1 MSSDR
6 RLNRSQRLGLDV
18 DRHVAIS
25 AGAGTGKTTVM
36 SLRYIE
42 HLLSITQRATLL
54 LPLAPRRPIHGPGSL
69 RTPKREQQDLQRWS
83 GLLPTECVAITFT
96 NDAADELRQRIR
108 HGCRE
113 DLLQLVSL
121 RNVGRARARTMA
133 GKGMRTVAD
142 VVEMTERDRAR
153 LADERGWSPKLV
165 ENIVEQAR
173 RLSGRRR

>member
-1 MSSDR
+1 MVAQ
-6 RLNRSQRLGLDV
+6 LV
-18 DRHVAIS
+18 DCI
-25 AGAGTGKTTVM
+25 
-36 SLRYIE
+36 
-42 HLLSITQRATLL
+42 
-54 LPLAPRRPIHGPGSL
+54 
-69 RTPKREQQDLQRWS
+69 
-83 GLLPTECVAITFT
+83 
-96 NDAADELRQRIR
+96 DELRQRIR